1 MTKVNKLIE
10 AATGFLVAVAI
21 LVVAMGLFR

>member
-1 MTKVNKLIE
+1 MKAVIKLIE
-10 AATGFLVAVAI
+10 AVTGLFVALAI